1 MMKFKSVAAAAATA
15 LLVTATGASAAIV
28 TFAQFTNASGGRNVR
43 WVNNGTSGTN
53 GTGGRL
59 YTTATAVGT
68 SPANTATMF
77 SFVQAPLAGLGM
89 IPANFFMDI
98 TVASGN
104 AATASGTTRIQ
115 AIPTGS
121 FSFTTTAPVVL
132 GTTVFAP
139 GSNLLTGVFTGGT
152 ISGSGT
158 SGSFFGDTSGS
169 TLTYTSDFLFFGLTA
184 DRDFAMGLTSIT
196 QPLFRSTAGGPKALR
211 SFRAFANGSFASNP
225 APIPFGTIPEPQVW
239 GLMVVGF
246 GLVGVQVRRRR
257 QAPVVTA

>member
-1 MMKFKSVAAAAATA
+1 MKIKSVATAIAAA

-43 WVNNGTSGTN
+43 WVNNGTNGLN
-53 GTGGRL
+53 GTGGRF
-59 YTTATAVGT
+59 YTTSSPTGTA
-68 SPANTATMF
+68 PANSAAMF

-89 IPANFFMDI
+89 ISANFFMDI

-115 AIPTGS
+115 DVPTGV
-121 FSFTTTAPVVL
+121 FSFTTTAPLVF
-132 GTTVFAP
+132 GMTVFAP
-139 GSNLLTGVFTGGT
+139 GSNLLTGTFTGGT
-152 ISGSGT
+152 ISGSGS

-169 TLTYTSDFLFFGLTA
+169 TLVYTSDFLNFSLTA

-196 QPLFRSTAGGPKALR
+196 QPLFRSTAGGAKALR
-211 SFRAFANGSFASNP
+211 SFRAFANGGFASNP
-225 APIPFGTIPEPQVW
+225 APTPFGAIPEPQVW